1 MIYLDN
7 SSTSLIKPDVVAK
20 TLYEAVAS
28 RKFSNPSRG
37 FYDEAINSSQAVYD
51 VRETI
56 ADFFGIEDPLN
67 IAFTANITTSLN
79 LVLSSLFK
87 KGDHLIT
94 SLTEHNSVLR
104 PLYQLEDR
112 GVELS
117 FIDIDDNFNLKLE
130 ELDKYLRENTKAIVI
145 TAESNVSGA
154 ITDLDYLY
162 DFAIDH
168 DLLLI
173 IDGAQAAGTVKIKFN
188 ERKYPRIIFCITGHK
203 ALFGPSGTGAIIDL
217 SGEKFKNVFTGGSG
231 VNSFDRYNPVDMPD
245 VFEYGTINFHSI
257 IALGA
262 GVKFI
267 DEVGIDKVSA
277 KIHCLRKKLFCDIKD
292 IPGIKLYSNEK
303 DTSIVSFNYKDYASS
318 EISEKLYKMSKI
330 ASRGG
335 IHCAPLFH
343 ERVGTKNQ
351 GIVRLSLSY
360 FNNEDEIDKTIETID
375 IRTIEE
381 LDIEVLKIK
390 STDDKGED
398 LKEEMTNKEIYQ
410 EMRDGKFFKTS
421 QITYYEYLQ
430 KFEDLAS
437 KGISFICITLSS
449 GMSGTFQNAC
459 MAKREIEEKY
469 PVKIEV
475 IDSLAA
481 SVGFGQITYFA
492 GLAAKNG
499 ASFEE
504 VVSLVKFLVKNTKH
518 IFTVFDLKYLYEG
531 GRVSRT
537 KARISSVLNIFP
549 ILEVDEEGKI
559 YVSEIVRGKNKSYR
573 RMVEIISENST
584 ADGRDRVFPVYA
596 DDKEILNPLISKLEK
611 ENYNKFLSLEIGQTI
626 AAHVGPDI
634 CGLGYLAENIPEE
647 FKKYL
652 D

>member
-51 VRETI
+51 TREI
-56 ADFFGIEDPLN
+56 LADFFGIEDPLN
-67 IAFTANITTSLN
+67 ISFTANITTSLN

-87 KGDHLIT
+87 KGDHIIT

-130 ELDKYLRENTKAIVI
+130 ELDKYLRKNTKAIVI

-154 ITDLDYLY
+154 MTDLDYLY

-231 VNSFDRYNPVDMPD
+231 VNSFDRFNPVDMPD

-267 DEVGIDKVSA
+267 DEVGIDEVSA
-277 KIHCLRKKLFCDIKD
+277 KIHCLRKKLYYGIRD

-360 FNNEDEIDKTIETID
+360 FNNEDEIDKTIETIKK
-375 IRTIEE
+375 
-381 LDIEVLKIK
+381 LK
-390 STDDKGED
+390 
-398 LKEEMTNKEIYQ
+398 
-410 EMRDGKFFKTS
+410 
-421 QITYYEYLQ
+421 
-430 KFEDLAS
+430 
-437 KGISFICITLSS
+437 
-449 GMSGTFQNAC
+449 
-459 MAKREIEEKY
+459 
-469 PVKIEV
+469 
-475 IDSLAA
+475 
-481 SVGFGQITYFA
+481 
-492 GLAAKNG
+492 
-499 ASFEE
+499 
-504 VVSLVKFLVKNTKH
+504 
-518 IFTVFDLKYLYEG
+518 
-531 GRVSRT
+531 
-537 KARISSVLNIFP
+537 
-549 ILEVDEEGKI
+549 
-559 YVSEIVRGKNKSYR
+559 
-573 RMVEIISENST
+573 
-584 ADGRDRVFPVYA
+584 
-596 DDKEILNPLISKLEK
+596 
-611 ENYNKFLSLEIGQTI
+611 
-626 AAHVGPDI
+626 
-634 CGLGYLAENIPEE
+634 
-647 FKKYL
+647 
-652 D
+652 